1 VIFETSRTT
10 ETGVKQFPIGM
21 AVPAGSCSLLRTSR
35 KTECDAKSG
44 RKNGILISIRLP
56 KRIAENPLPEEAEV
70 MSDSK
75 RPRVLLAD
83 DHALVAAGISK
94 LLEAE
99 FDLVG
104 TVADGRALVTAA
116 QNDQPDVVL
125 LDISMPNLNG
135 LEAARQIHMIAPDCK
150 LVFVT
155 VHSDAAYVAE
165 AFRAG
170 ASGYVLKR
178 SAASELATAV
188 REVLNQRMYLTPL
201 IASAALEGFLNGP
214 DREPGLLSGRQREV
228 LQLVAE
234 GYSAKEI
241 ASILKISSKT
251 VEFHKGLVMKKL
263 DLHSTAELTRY
274 ALEHG
279 ITGN

>member
-1 VIFETSRTT
+1 MS
-10 ETGVKQFPIGM
+10 
-21 AVPAGSCSLLRTSR
+21 AL
-35 KTECDAKSG
+35 
-44 RKNGILISIRLP
+44 GIAAI
-56 KRIAENPLPEEAEV
+56 
-70 MSDSK
+70 MTDSK

-83 DHALVAAGISK
+83 DHALVAAGLSK
-94 LLEAE
+94 LLEPE
-99 FDLVG
+99 FDLIG
-104 TVADGRALVTAA
+104 TVTDGRALVAAA
-116 QNDQPDVVL
+116 QNELPDVVL

-135 LEAARQIHMIAPDCK
+135 LEAARQIRATAPGCK
-150 LVFVT
+150 LIFVT

-178 SAASELATAV
+178 SAVSELATAI
-188 REVLNQRMYLTPL
+188 REVLNERMYLTPL
-201 IASAALEGFLNGP
+201 IARSALDTVLNSP
-214 DREPGLLSGRQREV
+214 DTEPGLSARQREV

-241 ASILKISSKT
+241 AGILKISSKT

-263 DLHSTAELTRY
+263 DLHSTAQLTRY

>member
-1 VIFETSRTT
+1 MDE
-10 ETGVKQFPIGM
+10 
-21 AVPAGSCSLLRTSR
+21 L
-35 KTECDAKSG
+35 
-44 RKNGILISIRLP
+44 
-56 KRIAENPLPEEAEV
+56 
-70 MSDSK
+70 K

-83 DHALVAAGISK
+83 DHALVAAGLSK
-94 LLEAE
+94 LLEPE

-104 TVADGRALVTAA
+104 TVADGRALVNAV
-116 QNDQPDVVL
+116 QSDQPDVVL

-135 LEAARQIHMIAPDCK
+135 LEAARQIRMTAPVCK
-150 LVFVT
+150 LIFVT

-178 SAASELATAV
+178 CAASELSKAV
-188 REVLNQRMYLTPL
+188 HEVLNERMYLTPL
-201 IASAALEGFLNGP
+201 IAKNALESVLNAP
-214 DREPGLLSGRQREV
+214 EDQRAGLSARQREV

-241 ASILKISSKT
+241 ATILKISSKT

-263 DLHSTAELTRY
+263 GLHSTAELTRY